1 MQRVNVHEA
10 KTPLSRYLAQVAQGE
25 ELIIARAGQPLA
37 RLLPYERASSPRV
50 LGLGQGKAKIP
61 DDFDRIAADAIAV

>member
-1 MQRVNVHEA
+1 
-10 KTPLSRYLAQVAQGE
+10 VAQGE

-37 RLLPYERASSPRV
+37 RLLPYELTSSPRV
-50 LGLGQGKAKIP
+50 LGLGQGEAKIP